1 MGKITSLGT
10 HFGPYLIESE
20 NNEVVA
26 VHGHELDPNPSGI
39 GQAYLHR
46 SELRVLKPS
55 VRRSWLEQG
64 PGERTD
70 QRAVSYTHL
79 PLPTSDLV

>member
-26 VHGHELDPNPSGI
+26 VHGHELDPNPSGF

-46 SELRVLKPS
+46 S
-55 VRRSWLEQG
+55 
-64 PGERTD
+64 
-70 QRAVSYTHL
+70 
-79 PLPTSDLV
+79 